1 MQDGAVNFRRHGSHP
16 IYQIAVALAA
26 LLVTAFNAG
35 PVLFALDAGAEGGG
49 VVGL

>member
-1 MQDGAVNFRRHGSHP
+1 MQ
-16 IYQIAVALAA
+16 QIAVALAA

-35 PVLFALDAGAEGGG
+35 PVLFALDAGADGGG